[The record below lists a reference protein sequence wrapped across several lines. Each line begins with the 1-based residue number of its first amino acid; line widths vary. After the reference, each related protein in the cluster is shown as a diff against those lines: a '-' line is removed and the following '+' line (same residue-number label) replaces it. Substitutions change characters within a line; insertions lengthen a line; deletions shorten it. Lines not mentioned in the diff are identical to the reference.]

1 MPRTSIKNKLILCF
15 LLLILVVLVVV
26 TAVNLITD
34 QFYMALAVSTA
45 IALSAGIFFGSI
57 FSNSLV
63 TRLNS
68 LSNEAQKVSSGDL
81 TCDIAVVSM
90 DEVRSLEE
98 IFGLMVTHIRSMI
111 YDIQKV
117 SFQVKAANVTLMQL
131 AKRMLDSS
139 RKIGQSAAGIAKGS
153 EAQTLIVQKTSLQVE
168 NSVKSMEGLIRRSSQ
183 TMSKIN
189 EAMLNTQTGESDA
202 KETLARMEDVLRQ
215 MSNYAVPI
223 TQLARKV
230 EKIKMIVGV
239 MDDIA
244 QKTDLLSLN
253 ASIEATRA
261 GESGKGFAL
270 VAEEIRSMAD
280 SSKRSSQEIAKL
292 VEDILQ
298 DNQAVTGLLDK
309 NQTDINKG
317 YEITQGIVS
326 IFSGMLNSVKG
337 IFAEVKQMEAVTVDQ
352 MDHMQ
357 GLTENFNELTRL
369 ASENFLSTQKTSMAI
384 ENQKR
389 DVNRIAK
396 AINGLNGLSKK
407 MVASQQRFKLP
418 KETI

>member
-1 MPRTSIKNKLILCF
+1 
-15 LLLILVVLVVV
+15 
-26 TAVNLITD
+26 
-34 QFYMALAVSTA
+34 MALAVSTA